1 MVFAIVLIVLLVL
14 VMFPIIIA
22 TAVVQKRYVD
32 KPKGKP
38 QWDDDS
44 IKVPDIALYDQ
55 TLKYYIEQG
64 EMIRAMESFQAITD
78 SDVETARQAVYY
90 MARMAKAKGRL
101 AADAGA
107 GIHDLLAD
115 GRVDEAIEAYRIYNG
130 VDLYT
135 AQDAVEKMMQI
146 GD

>member
-1 MVFAIVLIVLLVL
+1 MIFAIVLIVLLVL

-22 TAVVQKRYVD
+22 TAVMKNRATD

-38 QWDDDS
+38 LWDDDS
-44 IKVPDIALYDQ
+44 IKIPDIALYDQ

-64 EMIRAMESFQAITD
+64 EMLHAVEAFQAITD

-107 GIHDLLAD
+107 GIRDLLAD
-115 GRVDEAIEAYRIYNG
+115 GRIDEAVEAYRIYNG